1 MIDFAFLQV
10 ADSLLGRIP
19 SFLGGERILEPQGN
33 FILTTGALVLA
44 AIFGY
49 MLWKKSIRSTQ
60 ARDSGSTVLPQE
72 ISSILEQAMFHR
84 SRVDV
89 GFHPI
94 SASRQT
100 NSCALYEL
108 AGTGITLELPAG
120 VSPAENWIGKVMV
133 CYFRLPRGEKSPYF
147 YKFISN
153 VVGLHAIGD
162 VAYLTLSLPDKVE
175 LGQKRRHLRLEVPP
189 TDVRDFRIWASTE
202 NTTFHLESD
211 LSKWPKPLAIMTG
224 TSGEGLKVVDISGS
238 GIKFAFHPTHCPGLG
253 EYVVKNPLLFM
264 RLDLEALGKMSFPA
278 YYIASRLRTKNQDFD
293 TGLLMLGYEFMEF
306 CSDQGAETLQWT
318 KVEED
323 SGIDDIVTWVF
334 RRHLELYRE
343 QENV

>member
-108 AGTGITLELPAG
+108 AGTGITLELLAG

-133 CYFRLPRGEKSPYF
+133 CYFRLP
-147 YKFISN
+147 
-153 VVGLHAIGD
+153 
-162 VAYLTLSLPDKVE
+162 VA
-175 LGQKRRHLRLEVPP
+175 
-189 TDVRDFRIWASTE
+189 
-202 NTTFHLESD
+202 
-211 LSKWPKPLAIMTG
+211 
-224 TSGEGLKVVDISGS
+224 
-238 GIKFAFHPTHCPGLG
+238 
-253 EYVVKNPLLFM
+253 KNPHISISSYP
-264 RLDLEALGKMSFPA
+264 MS
-278 YYIASRLRTKNQDFD
+278 
-293 TGLLMLGYEFMEF
+293 
-306 CSDQGAETLQWT
+306 
-318 KVEED
+318 
-323 SGIDDIVTWVF
+323 SGCTQSGMSLI
-334 RRHLELYRE
+334 
-343 QENV
+343 